1 VKNYL
6 QRGLGARLEE
16 NGGQTVAM
24 KCKAAAVRLCARVR
38 GRREE
43 ERERRKKL
51 VPVQFYH

>member
-16 NGGQTVAM
+16 NGGQTVVM
-24 KCKAAAVRLCARVR
+24 KCEAAAVHLCARVR